1 MILAAGTRL
10 GQYEVLAPLGSG
22 GLASARGVIGRE
34 LRRGLA
40 VAVEA
45 RM

>member
-1 MILAAGTRL
+1 MILAAFTQI

-22 GLASARGVIGRE
+22 GLASARGVTGRE
-34 LRRGLA
+34 LWRGLG